1 MKNSGYRP
9 EFLLKE
15 KARIPQFVA
24 GVFWLFPINEYNLN
38 MERTVPQTASDEVEL
53 YLRTYYSLL
62 RSTSDVQI
70 LTLEEAHSG
79 TNSLLHPHAREETP
93 DMSAF
98 LYSLLRLP
106 DCIHQVKTVI
116 LGQSTAVFARGG
128 FPEVESWQMVSAR
141 ARRRRCFFDGESTLA
156 CVISSQ
162 SDIDDVVP
170 ALTALQIEWEKL
182 HRRIQSLPQST
193 DFDLYLTKEK
203 TRNELAEALGI
214 SLGDLYRLQQ
224 VWQDDFASNLQLV
237 RERLPRFRIRLL
249 NGSLSEYRRATHA
262 WWDHIEAACPLLRER
277 PVYFVSSNTHS
288 LVNLISGF
296 ALENRE
302 SLLHYLEKSDDIELQ
317 TEWRYIQSSQVPSS
331 QENFLYYLLKKY
343 MQTQEGYGFRGV
355 RREHEKECGIIRV
368 DSEHYFDVDVQI
380 IDLAKVRPEWMD
392 ARLCQGDFD
401 FLSQTDALILN
412 IDYPLGMAA
421 YNILSEVSEHVG
433 DILGVYI
440 LGKAATLNGVIGDIM
455 IPNVVHDEH
464 SQNSYLVPNC
474 FTAVNVA
481 PYLVYG
487 TVLDN
492 QKAVTVLGTF
502 LQNAQYMDVFYRE
515 GYTDIEMEAGP
526 YLSAVYEMFRPKR
539 HPYDEI
545 INFYNLPFDL
555 GIMHY
560 ASDTPL
566 SKGKNLGASTLSYF
580 GMDPTYATSITTL
593 RRIILL
599 ESQRISRSR

>member
-1 MKNSGYRP
+1 
-9 EFLLKE
+9 
-15 KARIPQFVA
+15 
-24 GVFWLFPINEYNLN
+24 
-38 MERTVPQTASDEVEL
+38 MERTVPHTASDEVEL

-79 TNSLLHPHAREETP
+79 MNSLLHPHARDEIP

-98 LYSLLRLP
+98 IYSLLRLP
-106 DCIHQVKTVI
+106 ACIPQVQTVVM
-116 LGQSTAVFARGG
+116 GQSAAVFERGG
-128 FPEVESWQMVSAR
+128 YADIETWEEVSAQ
-141 ARRRRCFFDGESTLA
+141 ARRRRCFFDGDKTLA
-156 CVISSQ
+156 CVIASQ
-162 SDIDDVVP
+162 SDIDDIVP

-182 HRRIQSLPQST
+182 HYRIQSLPKDVDLEIYTRAST
-193 DFDLYLTKEK
+193 TRKKLAK
-203 TRNELAEALGI
+203 TLGI
-214 SLGDLYRLQQ
+214 SREDLDRLEQI
-224 VWQDDFASNLQLV
+224 WGEEFIPNLQCLQDI
-237 RERLPRFRIRLL
+237 LPRFRVRLL

-262 WWDHIEAACPLLRER
+262 WWDHIDSACPDLRSR

-288 LVNLISGF
+288 LVNLVTGF
-296 ALENRE
+296 ALENQNT
-302 SLLHYLEKSDDIELQ
+302 LLHFLEKSEDTNLQ
-317 TEWRYIQSSQVPSS
+317 TEWRDIQNSQVPSN

-343 MQTQEGYGFRGV
+343 MQTPEGYGFRGV
-355 RREHEKECGIIRV
+355 RREHEKSSGVLRV
-368 DSEHYFDVDVQI
+368 NSEHYFEVDIQVI
-380 IDLAKVRPEWMD
+380 EISKLRPEWMD
-392 ARLCQGDFD
+392 DRLCQGDFD
-401 FLSQTDALILN
+401 FLANSDALILN

-421 YNILSEVSEHVG
+421 YNILSEIADHVG
-433 DILGVYI
+433 SILGVYI
-440 LGKAATLNGVIGDIM
+440 LGKAATLNGVIGDVM
-455 IPNVVHDEH
+455 IPNVIHDEH
-464 SQNSYLVPNC
+464 SRNTYLVPNC
-474 FTAVNVA
+474 YRASDVA

-526 YLSAVYEMFRPKR
+526 YLSAAYEMYRPKR

-545 INFYNLPFDL
+545 VNFYNLPFDL

-580 GMDPTYATSITTL
+580 GMDPTYATSIATL
-593 RRIILL
+593 RRIL
-599 ESQRISRSR
+599 ELERQRISQL